1 LDPDLEPAEDLST
14 AGVEDLDLGEEA
26 FLGLDA
32 FRGEDALEAGEA
44 GFFLGG
50 IWEGG
55 IGVAAG
61 VLQVATVVVRR
72 LSRRFWQSWAGWDE
86 LVLVARGFRK
96 LYAGF

>member
-1 LDPDLEPAEDLST
+1 LDPDLEPAEDLLT

-55 IGVAAG
+55 IGV
-61 VLQVATVVVRR
+61 VQ
-72 LSRRFWQSWAGWDE
+72 
-86 LVLVARGFRK
+86 RGFSRWPPSSFVGCRG
-96 LYAGF
+96 GFGRVGQVGMS